1 MFLTPTGILKLY
13 YAYADAQINNKGMIS
28 ELLPVVVNFDW
39 RAVFLKEQEE
49 LKRLLTIV
57 QLQCLPGM

>member
-28 ELLPVVVNFDW
+28 ELLPVVLNPDW
-39 RAVFLKEQEE
+39 RDFFLKEREE
-49 LKRLLTIV
+49 LKSLLTIV
-57 QLQCLPGM
+57 QLKCMGM